1 MRGNDANR
9 APPQFGLFG
18 ARSKSD
24 GIGYLRNRLA
34 IVAHGG
40 RRARRAEISVMIR
53 SIIAASLQFRFLIL
67 AAALALIAF
76 GTVGVG
82 RMAVDVLPEFAP
94 PTVEVQTEA
103 IGLSAEEVESLI
115 TIGLEELLSGVP
127 WLEST
132 RSRSMTGLSTITLIF
147 KRGTD
152 LIKARQMVQ
161 ERLILDYKLPNV
173 ATPPVILQTVSTTNR
188 FMMIGISSDTIDPT
202 ELSLLARWTIKP
214 RLTGVPGVANVAIW
228 GQRLRQMHVQIH
240 PERLRDARVIQD
252 DIIAAAGDALWV
264 SPLTFLKSS
273 ASAAGGWIDNPNQR
287 LGVEH
292 SMPIE
297 TPEDMAKIPVTP
309 EPELRL
315 GRALPLGDVAE
326 LTYSHAP
333 LIGDAFVN
341 GGNGLL
347 LVLEKFP
354 SAGVPDVTRGVET
367 AIAELARG
375 LPGVKIDT
383 TVFRLASYIEAS
395 TTNVGWAMLA
405 GALLAIVVALLLLQ
419 SWHSALI
426 VAVAT
431 ALSLLA
437 ALTVLQLSGVTFNT
451 MMLAGLVVAL
461 AVVID
466 EAVADVDRCARGLPE
481 LPERTAGVVA
491 PATMAPEATTPA
503 MPSVP
508 PPPSA
513 SVEATRAQVSTCI
526 AEAARESRALG
537 LYPALIVVL
546 SAAPIF
552 YVGGLLGAFLEPFAG
567 AYLLAILASLPVG
580 LTVTPALTLLLSG
593 KRVGAS
599 ALGAP
604 SLIAKIRARC
614 ERTVGRI
621 NAAPALA
628 FVSAGA
634 LIVAGAIAWLA
645 LGESLLP
652 TLQEREI
659 VVTWNTPPGTSH
671 PETQRITARV
681 CRELKTL
688 AGVRSVAAHIGR
700 AVTGD
705 QVVGINAAQIWI
717 AVDPAADYAKTEAA
731 IRETI
736 DGYPGIEHS
745 VHTYLRDKMDNV
757 LTGEDKPVVVRIY
770 GPKREVRQ
778 QKAEEVRR
786 AIAGIDGL
794 FDAKIEG
801 EIEEPQVQVKVN
813 LDAAGRADVKPGDV
827 RRASATIFSGIV
839 VGYLF
844 KEQKIFEV
852 VVWGAPEAR
861 QSLANLREVWID
873 KADRTRVRL
882 SDVAEVSIAST
893 PTVIRH
899 ERITPYVDVVAN
911 VASGQAH
918 RAVVRAIGERLR
930 GIEFPIEH
938 RPELLGEFAERGKS
952 QQRMLGIVAAA
963 LIGIFLLLQACF
975 RSWTLALAGFGAIV
989 AALAGA
995 VLAAGIFGGGALSLG
1010 SMLGLLGVVGV
1021 AARHVVPL
1029 IDEFRRAG
1037 TDADAA
1043 AHATHARS
1051 APVIAGTAIIV
1062 AALLPI
1068 VVRGAIPGLE
1078 IAQGIAVALIGG
1090 SLVSGLVTL
1099 LLVPPLCVHL
1109 RSWFGNAQDSNA
1121 FDD

>member
-1 MRGNDANR
+1 MT
-9 APPQFGLFG
+9 
-18 ARSKSD
+18 
-24 GIGYLRNRLA
+24 
-34 IVAHGG
+34 
-40 RRARRAEISVMIR
+40 MIR
-53 SIIAASLQFRFLIL
+53 SIVAASLQFRFLIL
-67 AAALALIAF
+67 AAALALVAF

-82 RMAVDVLPEFAP
+82 RMPVDALPEFAP

-173 ATPPVILQTVSTTNR
+173 ATPPVILQPVSTTNR
-188 FMMIGISSDTIDPT
+188 FMMIGISSATIDPT

-228 GQRLRQMHVQIH
+228 GQRLRQMHVQIN

-354 SAGVPDVTRGVET
+354 LAGVPDVTRGVET
-367 AIAELARG
+367 AIAELSRG
-375 LPGVKIDT
+375 LPGVKVDT

-395 TTNVGWAMLA
+395 TTNVGWSMLA
-405 GALLAIVVALLLLQ
+405 GALLAIVVALLLLRN
-419 SWHSALI
+419 WRSALI

-437 ALTVLQLSGVTFNT
+437 ALTALQLSGATFNT

-466 EAVADVDRCARGLPE
+466 EAVADVDRYARGLRE
-481 LPERTAGVVA
+481 LPARKAGA
-491 PATMAPEATTPA
+491 GASTMAPMAPAPAPA

-508 PPPSA
+508 PMPSGSA
-513 SVEATRAQVSTCI
+513 DATRAQASTCI
-526 AEAARESRALG
+526 ADAARESRALG

-546 SAAPIF
+546 SAVPIF

-567 AYLLAILASLPVG
+567 AYLLAIVASLVVG
-580 LTVTPALTLLLSG
+580 LTVTPALTFLLFG
-593 KRVGAS
+593 NRVGAS

-604 SLIAKIRARC
+604 SLFAKILAHC

-621 NAAPALA
+621 SAAPATA

-634 LIVAGAIAWLA
+634 LIVAGAIAWLT
-645 LGESLLP
+645 LGASLLP

-681 CRELKTL
+681 SRELKAL
-688 AGVRSVAAHIGR
+688 PGVRSVAAHIGR

-717 AVDPAADYAKTEAA
+717 AVDPSADYAKTEAG

-736 DGYPGIEHS
+736 DGYPGIEHG
-745 VHTYLRDKMDNV
+745 VHTYLRDKVDNV
-757 LTGEDKPVVVRIY
+757 LTGETKPVVVRIY

-786 AIAGIDGL
+786 ALAGIDGL
-794 FDAKIEG
+794 SDAKIDG
-801 EIEEPQVQVKVN
+801 EIEEPQVQVKVD

-827 RRASATIFSGIV
+827 RRASATIFSGII

-882 SDVAEVSIAST
+882 SDVAEVSVAST

-918 RAVVRAIGERLR
+918 RAVVGAIGERLR
-930 GIEFPIEH
+930 AIEFPIEH
-938 RPELLGEFAERGKS
+938 RPELLGEFAERGKA

-975 RSWTLALAGFGAIV
+975 RSWSLVLAGFAAIV
-989 AALAGA
+989 AAVAGA
-995 VLAAGIFGGGALSLG
+995 ILVAGIFGGGALSLG

-1037 TDADAA
+1037 TQADAA
-1043 AHATHARS
+1043 ALATRIRS
-1051 APVIAGTAIIV
+1051 APVIVGTAIIV

-1068 VVRGAIPGLE
+1068 VVRGTVPGLE
-1078 IAQGIAVALIGG
+1078 IAQGIAVPLIGG
-1090 SLVSGLVTL
+1090 TLVSALVTL
-1099 LLVPPLCVHL
+1099 FVVPALCVRL
-1109 RSWFGNAQDSNA
+1109 RTRFGNAQDSNA
-1121 FDD
+1121 FVD

>member
-1 MRGNDANR
+1 M
-9 APPQFGLFG
+9 
-18 ARSKSD
+18 
-24 GIGYLRNRLA
+24 
-34 IVAHGG
+34 
-40 RRARRAEISVMIR
+40 
-53 SIIAASLQFRFLIL
+53 
-67 AAALALIAF
+67 
-76 GTVGVG
+76 
-82 RMAVDVLPEFAP
+82 
-94 PTVEVQTEA
+94 
-103 IGLSAEEVESLI
+103 
-115 TIGLEELLSGVP
+115 
-127 WLEST
+127 
-132 RSRSMTGLSTITLIF
+132 
-147 KRGTD
+147 
-152 LIKARQMVQ
+152 
-161 ERLILDYKLPNV
+161 
-173 ATPPVILQTVSTTNR
+173 
-188 FMMIGISSDTIDPT
+188 
-202 ELSLLARWTIKP
+202 
-214 RLTGVPGVANVAIW
+214 
-228 GQRLRQMHVQIH
+228 
-240 PERLRDARVIQD
+240 
-252 DIIAAAGDALWV
+252 
-264 SPLTFLKSS
+264 
-273 ASAAGGWIDNPNQR
+273 
-287 LGVEH
+287 
-292 SMPIE
+292 
-297 TPEDMAKIPVTP
+297 
-309 EPELRL
+309 
-315 GRALPLGDVAE
+315 RAL
-326 LTYSHAP
+326 
-333 LIGDAFVN
+333 
-341 GGNGLL
+341 
-347 LVLEKFP
+347 
-354 SAGVPDVTRGVET
+354 
-367 AIAELARG
+367 
-375 LPGVKIDT
+375 
-383 TVFRLASYIEAS
+383 
-395 TTNVGWAMLA
+395 
-405 GALLAIVVALLLLQ
+405 
-419 SWHSALI
+419 
-426 VAVAT
+426 
-431 ALSLLA
+431 
-437 ALTVLQLSGVTFNT
+437 
-451 MMLAGLVVAL
+451 
-461 AVVID
+461 
-466 EAVADVDRCARGLPE
+466 
-481 LPERTAGVVA
+481 
-491 PATMAPEATTPA
+491 
-503 MPSVP
+503 
-508 PPPSA
+508 
-513 SVEATRAQVSTCI
+513 VSTCI

-567 AYLLAILASLPVG
+567 AYLLAILASLAVG

-778 QKAEEVRR
+778 QKAEE
-786 AIAGIDGL
+786 
-794 FDAKIEG
+794 
-801 EIEEPQVQVKVN
+801 
-813 LDAAGRADVKPGDV
+813 V

-1029 IDEFRRAG
+1029 IDEFRRAD
-1037 TDADAA
+1037 TQADAA
-1043 AHATHARS
+1043 AHATRVRS
-1051 APVIAGTAIIV
+1051 APVIVGTAIIV